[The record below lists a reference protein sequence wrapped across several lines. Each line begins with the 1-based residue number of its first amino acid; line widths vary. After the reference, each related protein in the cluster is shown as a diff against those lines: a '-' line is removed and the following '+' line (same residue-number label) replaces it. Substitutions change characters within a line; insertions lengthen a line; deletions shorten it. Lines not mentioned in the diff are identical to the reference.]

1 MNAYQMLVVILSTT
15 LAIFLV
21 LAIVATVILIQIL
34 RNMRNLPEKA
44 EDIMDNLR
52 DVSDAI
58 RDTASP
64 LIMLGDMISKF
75 FPSSGKK
82 RR

>member
-1 MNAYQMLVVILSTT
+1 MNAYQILVVILSIA

-21 LAIVATVILIQIL
+21 LAIIATALFIQLL
-34 RNMRNLPEKA
+34 RGMKNLPEKA

-64 LIMLGDMISKF
+64 LIMLGDLMKKF
-75 FPSSGKK
+75 FPSKK
-82 RR
+82 R